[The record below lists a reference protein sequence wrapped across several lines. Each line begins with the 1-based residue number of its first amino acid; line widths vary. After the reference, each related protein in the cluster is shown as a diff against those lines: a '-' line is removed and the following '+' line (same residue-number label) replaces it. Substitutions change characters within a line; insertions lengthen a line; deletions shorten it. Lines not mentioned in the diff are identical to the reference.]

1 MNRSPRAPFQESV
14 LVHSTV
20 NFSLHNAFVNTA
32 LNNKHF
38 NVFFGGNNIR
48 RDLLNSSIG
57 AGTAPG
63 GCELETWRGMKL
75 LHGLDLSSQE
85 DPACPEKDPVLGKY
99 FSSSLA
105 TSMVYHNGSPPS
117 NFL

>member
-1 MNRSPRAPFQESV
+1 MNRSPGAPSGVSV

-20 NFSLHNAFVNTA
+20 NFNSHDVSENTA
-32 LNNKHF
+32 LYSKHF
-38 NVFFGGNNIR
+38 DIFFGGNNIR
-48 RDLLNSSIG
+48 RDLLKSSNG

-85 DPACPEKDPVLGKY
+85 NPACPERDPVLGRY

-105 TSMVYHNGSPPS
+105 TSMVYHT
-117 NFL
+117 